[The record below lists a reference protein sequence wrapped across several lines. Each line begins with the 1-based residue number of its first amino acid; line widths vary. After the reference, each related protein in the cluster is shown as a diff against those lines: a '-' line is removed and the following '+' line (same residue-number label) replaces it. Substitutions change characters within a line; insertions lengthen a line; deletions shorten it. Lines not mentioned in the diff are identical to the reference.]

1 MYLKSTKDIKRRGE
15 SMIKKL
21 APYMKKYKTQLML
34 GVLCAAL
41 EAIFELLIPLVM
53 AQIVDVGISTGNT
66 IYTIKM
72 GLLMLVMA
80 AISLS
85 FGIGLSK
92 FSAIAGQGFGA
103 ELRQAEYEK
112 IQTYSFK
119 NIEKFSTASLITRL
133 TTDIT
138 MIQNALTMGIK
149 LLVRAP
155 MMLIVACILA
165 VTISPKLAMIFLVS
179 MPVLIISIGLIIKNV
194 KPKFESMQ
202 KKIDNLNTT
211 VQENL
216 IGIRVVKSFV
226 RRNKEKEKF
235 KNSNDELLQA
245 SEGAFGIVVLNMPIM
260 QLVVFASII
269 GILWFGGNMVHAGT
283 LTVGKLTSFMTYS
296 FQILMALMM
305 LSMVL
310 MMLSRSVASVQRI
323 IEVLEEEPDIKDPVN
338 PITEVKNG
346 EIEFRNVN
354 FKYEDDS
361 DENNLEGI
369 NIKIKAGETIG
380 VIGSTGSGK
389 SSLVQLIPRLYDATE
404 GEVYVGGVN
413 VKNYH
418 IETLRNE
425 VAMVLQKNTLF
436 SGTIKENLMWG
447 NENATDA
454 EIEAAASSACVDEF
468 IDRLPGR
475 YDMHL
480 EQGGV
485 NVSGGQ
491 KQRLCI
497 ARAILKQPKVLILDD
512 STSAVDTAT
521 DAKIRKAFAEDL
533 KDTTKII
540 IAQRVNSVS
549 TADKIIV
556 MDDGKISAIG
566 THDELM
572 ESSEIYKD
580 VYESQTEGSGDFDE
594 NGGE

>member
-1 MYLKSTKDIKRRGE
+1 
-15 SMIKKL
+15 MIKKL
-21 APYMKKYKTQLML
+21 APYMKKYKTPLIL

-41 EAIFELLIPLVM
+41 ESIFELLIPLVM
-53 AQIVDVGISTGNT
+53 AQIVDVGISSGDTG
-66 IYTIKM
+66 YTIKM
-72 GLLMLVMA
+72 GLLMVVMA

-92 FSAIAGQGFGA
+92 FSAIAGQGFGT

-138 MIQNALTMGIK
+138 MIQNSLTMGIK

-155 MMLIVACILA
+155 MMLIVACILS
-165 VTISPKLAMIFLVS
+165 VTISSKLAMIFLVS
-179 MPVLIISIGLIIKNV
+179 MPVLIIAIGLIIKNV
-194 KPKFESMQ
+194 KPRFEAMQ

-226 RRNKEKEKF
+226 RRSKEREKF
-235 KNSNDELLQA
+235 KASNEDLLQA
-245 SEGAFGIVVLNMPIM
+245 SEGAFGIVVLNMPVM
-260 QLVVFASII
+260 QVVVFSSVI
-269 GILWFGGNMVHAGT
+269 GILWFGGNMVNAGT

-296 FQILMALMM
+296 FQILMSLMM

-310 MMLSRSVASVQRI
+310 MMISRSVASAQRI

-338 PITEVKNG
+338 PVTEVRDG

-380 VIGSTGSGK
+380 IIGSTGSGK

-404 GEVYVGGVN
+404 GEVFVGGVN
-413 VKNYH
+413 VKDYH

-454 EIEAAASSACVDEF
+454 EIEAAATSACVDEF

-540 IAQRVNSVS
+540 IAQRVNSVA

-556 MDDGKISAIG
+556 MDDGKISAMG

-580 VYESQTEGSGDFDE
+580 VYKSQQEGVGLRE
-594 NGGE
+594 

>member
-1 MYLKSTKDIKRRGE
+1 
-15 SMIKKL
+15 MIKKL
-21 APYMKKYKTQLML
+21 APYMKKYKTPLIL

-41 EAIFELLIPLVM
+41 EATFELLIPLVM
-53 AQIVDVGISTGNT
+53 AKIVDVGISTGNMT
-66 IYTIKM
+66 YTIKM

-85 FGIGLSK
+85 FGLGLSK
-92 FSAIAGQGFGA
+92 FAAIAGQGFGA

-138 MIQNALTMGIK
+138 MIQNSLTMGIK

-155 MMLIVACILA
+155 MMLIVACILS
-165 VTISPKLAMIFLVS
+165 VTISSQLAMIFLVS
-179 MPVLIISIGLIIKNV
+179 MPVLIIAIGLIIKNV
-194 KPKFESMQ
+194 KPRFEAMQ

-216 IGIRVVKSFV
+216 IGMRVVKSFV

-235 KNSNDELLQA
+235 KLSNDDLLQA
-245 SEGAFGIVVLNMPIM
+245 SEGAFGVVVLNMPIM
-260 QLVVFASII
+260 QVVVFSSVI

-296 FQILMALMM
+296 FQILMSLMM

-310 MMLSRSVASVQRI
+310 MMMSRAVASAQRI
-323 IEVLEEEPDIKDPVN
+323 IEVLEEESDIQDPVN

-369 NIKIKAGETIG
+369 NVTIKAGETVGI
-380 VIGSTGSGK
+380 IGSTGSGK

-404 GEVYVGGVN
+404 GEVFVGGVN
-413 VKNYH
+413 VKDYH

-447 NENATDA
+447 NENATEA
-454 EIEAAASSACVDEF
+454 EIEAAAASACVDEF

-475 YDMHL
+475 YDMHI

-533 KDTTKII
+533 QDTTKII
-540 IAQRVNSVS
+540 IAQRVNSVA

-556 MDDGKISAIG
+556 MDDGKVSAIG

-580 VYESQTEGSGDFDE
+580 VYKSQQEGVGLRE
-594 NGGE
+594 

>member
-1 MYLKSTKDIKRRGE
+1 
-15 SMIKKL
+15 MIKKL
-21 APYMKKYKTQLML
+21 APYMKKYRTPLIL
-34 GVLCAAL
+34 GILCAAL

-53 AQIVDVGISTGNT
+53 AQIVDVGISSGDTN
-66 IYTIKM
+66 YTIKM
-72 GLLMLVMA
+72 GLLMVVMA

-138 MIQNALTMGIK
+138 MIQNSLTMGIK

-155 MMLIVACILA
+155 MMLIVACILS
-165 VTISPKLAMIFLVS
+165 VTISPQLAMIFLVS
-179 MPVLIISIGLIIKNV
+179 MPVLIIAIGLIIKNV
-194 KPKFESMQ
+194 KPKFEAMQ

-235 KNSNDELLQA
+235 KLSNDDLLQA
-245 SEGAFGIVVLNMPIM
+245 SEGAFGIVVLNMPVM
-260 QLVVFASII
+260 QVVVFSSVI

-296 FQILMALMM
+296 FQILMSLMM

-310 MMLSRSVASVQRI
+310 MMMSRAVASAQRI

-338 PITEVKNG
+338 PVTEVRDG

-380 VIGSTGSGK
+380 IIGSTGSGK

-404 GEVYVGGVN
+404 GEVFVGGVN

-454 EIEAAASSACVDEF
+454 EIEAAATSACVDEF

-540 IAQRVNSVS
+540 IAQRVNSVA

-556 MDDGKISAIG
+556 MDDGKISAMG

-580 VYESQTEGSGDFDE
+580 VYKSQQEGVGLRE
-594 NGGE
+594 

>member
-1 MYLKSTKDIKRRGE
+1 
-15 SMIKKL
+15 MIKKL
-21 APYMKKYKTQLML
+21 APYMKKYKTPLIL

-41 EAIFELLIPLVM
+41 EATFELLIPLVM
-53 AQIVDVGISTGNT
+53 AQIVDVGISTGDT
-66 IYTIKM
+66 GYTIKM
-72 GLLMLVMA
+72 GLLMVVMA

-103 ELRQAEYEK
+103 EIRQAEYEK

-138 MIQNALTMGIK
+138 MIQNSLTMGIK
-149 LLVRAP
+149 LLVKAP
-155 MMLIVACILA
+155 MMLIVACILS
-165 VTISPKLAMIFLVS
+165 VTISSKLAMIFLVS
-179 MPVLIISIGLIIKNV
+179 MPVLIIAIGLIIKNV
-194 KPKFESMQ
+194 KPRFEAMQ

-216 IGIRVVKSFV
+216 IAIRVVKSFV

-235 KNSNDELLQA
+235 KVSNDDLLQA
-245 SEGAFGIVVLNMPIM
+245 SEGAFGIVVLNMPVM
-260 QLVVFASII
+260 QVVVFSSVI
-269 GILWFGGNMVHAGT
+269 GILWFGGNMVNAGT

-296 FQILMALMM
+296 FQILMSLMM

-310 MMLSRSVASVQRI
+310 MMMSRAVASAQRI

-338 PITEVKNG
+338 PVTEVRDG

-369 NIKIKAGETIG
+369 NIKIKSGETIG
-380 VIGSTGSGK
+380 IIGSTGSGK

-404 GEVYVGGVN
+404 GEVFVGGVN

-454 EIEAAASSACVDEF
+454 EIEAAATSACVDEF

-475 YDMHL
+475 YDMHI

-521 DAKIRKAFAEDL
+521 DAKIRKAFVEDL

-540 IAQRVNSVS
+540 IAQRVNSVA

-556 MDDGKISAIG
+556 MDDGKISAMG

-580 VYESQTEGSGDFDE
+580 VYKSQQEGVGLRE
-594 NGGE
+594 

>member
-1 MYLKSTKDIKRRGE
+1 
-15 SMIKKL
+15 MIKKL
-21 APYMKKYKTQLML
+21 APYMKKYKTPLIL

-41 EAIFELLIPLVM
+41 EATFELLIPLVM
-53 AQIVDVGISTGNT
+53 AKIVDVGISTGNMT
-66 IYTIKM
+66 YTIKM

-85 FGIGLSK
+85 FGLGLSK
-92 FSAIAGQGFGA
+92 FAAIAGQGFGA

-138 MIQNALTMGIK
+138 MIQNSLTMGIK

-155 MMLIVACILA
+155 MMLIVACILS
-165 VTISPKLAMIFLVS
+165 VTISSQLAMIFLVS
-179 MPVLIISIGLIIKNV
+179 MPVLIIAIGLIIKNV
-194 KPKFESMQ
+194 KPRFEAMQ

-216 IGIRVVKSFV
+216 IGMRVVKSFV

-235 KNSNDELLQA
+235 KLSNDDLLQA
-245 SEGAFGIVVLNMPIM
+245 SEGAFGVVVLNMPIM
-260 QLVVFASII
+260 QVVVFSSVI

-296 FQILMALMM
+296 FQILMSLMM

-310 MMLSRSVASVQRI
+310 MMMSRAVASAQRI
-323 IEVLEEEPDIKDPVN
+323 IEVLEEESDIQDPVN

-369 NIKIKAGETIG
+369 NITIKAGETVGI
-380 VIGSTGSGK
+380 IGSTGSGK

-404 GEVYVGGVN
+404 GEVFVGGVN
-413 VKNYH
+413 VKDYH

-447 NENATDA
+447 NENATEA
-454 EIEAAASSACVDEF
+454 EIEAAAASACVDEF

-475 YDMHL
+475 YDMHI

-540 IAQRVNSVS
+540 IAQRVNSVCE
-549 TADKIIV
+549 ADKIIV
-556 MDDGKISAIG
+556 MDDGKINDIG
-566 THDELM
+566 THEELM
-572 ESSEIYKD
+572 ERCEIYKD
-580 VYESQTEGSGDFDE
+580 VYKSQQEGVGLRE
-594 NGGE
+594 

>member
-1 MYLKSTKDIKRRGE
+1 
-15 SMIKKL
+15 MIKKL
-21 APYMKKYKTQLML
+21 APYMKKYKTPLIL

-41 EAIFELLIPLVM
+41 EATFELLIPLVM
-53 AQIVDVGISTGNT
+53 AQIVDVGISTGDT
-66 IYTIKM
+66 GYTIKM
-72 GLLMLVMA
+72 GLLMVVMA

-103 ELRQAEYEK
+103 EIRQAEYEK

-138 MIQNALTMGIK
+138 MIQNSLTMGIK
-149 LLVRAP
+149 LLVRVP
-155 MMLIVACILA
+155 MMLIVACILS
-165 VTISPKLAMIFLVS
+165 VTISSKLAMIFLVS
-179 MPVLIISIGLIIKNV
+179 MPVLIIAIGLIIKNV
-194 KPKFESMQ
+194 KPRFEAMQ

-216 IGIRVVKSFV
+216 IAIRVVKSFV

-235 KNSNDELLQA
+235 KVSNDDLLQA
-245 SEGAFGIVVLNMPIM
+245 SEGAFGIVVLNMPVM
-260 QLVVFASII
+260 QVVVFSSVI
-269 GILWFGGNMVHAGT
+269 GILWFGGNMVNAGT

-296 FQILMALMM
+296 FQILMSLMM

-310 MMLSRSVASVQRI
+310 MMMSRAVASAQRI

-338 PITEVKNG
+338 PVTEVRDG

-380 VIGSTGSGK
+380 IIGSTGSGK
-389 SSLVQLIPRLYDATE
+389 SSLVQLIPRLYDVTE
-404 GEVYVGGVN
+404 GEVFVGGVN

-454 EIEAAASSACVDEF
+454 EIEAAATSACVDEF

-540 IAQRVNSVS
+540 IAQRVNSVA

-580 VYESQTEGSGDFDE
+580 VYKSQQEGVGLRE
-594 NGGE
+594 

>member
-1 MYLKSTKDIKRRGE
+1 
-15 SMIKKL
+15 MIKKL
-21 APYMKKYKTQLML
+21 APYMKKYKTPLIL

-41 EAIFELLIPLVM
+41 EATFELLIPLVM
-53 AQIVDVGISTGNT
+53 AQIVDVGISTGDT
-66 IYTIKM
+66 GYTIKM

-138 MIQNALTMGIK
+138 MIQNSLTMGIK

-155 MMLIVACILA
+155 MMLIVACILS
-165 VTISPKLAMIFLVS
+165 VTISSKLAMIFLVS
-179 MPVLIISIGLIIKNV
+179 MPVLIIAIGLIIKNV
-194 KPKFESMQ
+194 KPRFEAMQ

-216 IGIRVVKSFV
+216 IAIRVVKSFV

-235 KNSNDELLQA
+235 KVSNDDLLQA
-245 SEGAFGIVVLNMPIM
+245 SEGAFGIVVLNMPVM
-260 QLVVFASII
+260 QVVVFSSVI
-269 GILWFGGNMVHAGT
+269 GILWFGGNMVNAGT

-296 FQILMALMM
+296 FQILMSLMM

-310 MMLSRSVASVQRI
+310 MMMSRAVASAQRI

-338 PITEVKNG
+338 PVTEVRDG

-369 NIKIKAGETIG
+369 NIKIKSGETIG
-380 VIGSTGSGK
+380 IIGSTGSGK

-404 GEVYVGGVN
+404 GEVFVGGVN

-454 EIEAAASSACVDEF
+454 EIEAAATSACVDEF

-540 IAQRVNSVS
+540 IAQRVNSVA

-556 MDDGKISAIG
+556 MDDGKISAMG

-580 VYESQTEGSGDFDE
+580 VYKSQQEGVGLRE
-594 NGGE
+594 

>member
-1 MYLKSTKDIKRRGE
+1 MV
-15 SMIKKL
+15 KKL
-21 APYMKKYKTQLML
+21 APYMKKYKTPLIL
-34 GVLCAAL
+34 AVLCAAL

-53 AQIVDVGISTGNT
+53 AQIVDVGISSGDTG
-66 IYTIKM
+66 YTIKM
-72 GLLMLVMA
+72 GLLMLIMA

-85 FGIGLSK
+85 FGLGLSK

-103 ELRQAEYEK
+103 EIRQAEYEK

-138 MIQNALTMGIK
+138 MIQNSMTMGIK

-155 MMLIVACILA
+155 MMLIVACILS
-165 VTISPKLAMIFLVS
+165 VTISAKLAMIFLVS

-194 KPKFESMQ
+194 KPRFEAMQ

-216 IGIRVVKSFV
+216 IGFRVVKSFV

-235 KNSNDELLQA
+235 KASNDDLLKA
-245 SEGAFGIVVLNMPIM
+245 SEGAFGIVVLNMPLM
-260 QLVVFASII
+260 QIVIFASVI
-269 GILWFGGNMVHAGT
+269 GILWFGGHMVHDGM

-296 FQILMALMM
+296 FQILMSLMM

-310 MMLSRSVASVQRI
+310 MMLSRSVASAQRI

-338 PITEVKNG
+338 PVTEVKNG
-346 EIEFRNVN
+346 EIEFWNVN

-369 NIKIKAGETIG
+369 NIKIKAGETVGI
-380 VIGSTGSGK
+380 IGSTGSGK

-413 VKNYH
+413 VKDYH

-436 SGTIKENLMWG
+436 SGTIRENLMWG
-447 NENATDA
+447 NENATEA
-454 EIEAAASSACVDEF
+454 EIEAAAASACVDEF

-475 YDMHL
+475 YDMHI

-540 IAQRVNSVS
+540 IAQRVNSVA

-580 VYESQTEGSGDFDE
+580 VYKSQQEGVGLRE
-594 NGGE
+594 

>member
-1 MYLKSTKDIKRRGE
+1 
-15 SMIKKL
+15 MIKKL

-53 AQIVDVGISTGNT
+53 AQIVDVGISNGNT
-66 IYTIKM
+66 TYTIKM

-149 LLVRAP
+149 ILVRAP

-296 FQILMALMM
+296 FQILMSLMM

-425 VAMVLQKNTLF
+425 VAMVLQKTTLF

-580 VYESQTEGSGDFDE
+580 VYKSQQ
-594 NGGE
+594 

>member
-1 MYLKSTKDIKRRGE
+1 
-15 SMIKKL
+15 
-21 APYMKKYKTQLML
+21 
-34 GVLCAAL
+34 
-41 EAIFELLIPLVM
+41 
-53 AQIVDVGISTGNT
+53 
-66 IYTIKM
+66 
-72 GLLMLVMA
+72 
-80 AISLS
+80 
-85 FGIGLSK
+85 
-92 FSAIAGQGFGA
+92 
-103 ELRQAEYEK
+103 
-112 IQTYSFK
+112 
-119 NIEKFSTASLITRL
+119 
-133 TTDIT
+133 
-138 MIQNALTMGIK
+138 
-149 LLVRAP
+149 
-155 MMLIVACILA
+155 
-165 VTISPKLAMIFLVS
+165 
-179 MPVLIISIGLIIKNV
+179 
-194 KPKFESMQ
+194 
-202 KKIDNLNTT
+202 
-211 VQENL
+211 
-216 IGIRVVKSFV
+216 
-226 RRNKEKEKF
+226 
-235 KNSNDELLQA
+235 
-245 SEGAFGIVVLNMPIM
+245 
-260 QLVVFASII
+260 
-269 GILWFGGNMVHAGT
+269 MVHAGT

-296 FQILMALMM
+296 FQILMSLMM

-310 MMLSRSVASVQRI
+310 MMMSRAVASAQRI
-323 IEVLEEEPDIKDPVN
+323 IEVLEEESDIQDPVN

-369 NIKIKAGETIG
+369 NVTIKAGETVGI
-380 VIGSTGSGK
+380 IGSTGSGK

-404 GEVYVGGVN
+404 GEVFVGGVN
-413 VKNYH
+413 VKDYH

-447 NENATDA
+447 NENATEA
-454 EIEAAASSACVDEF
+454 EIEAAAASACVDEF

-475 YDMHL
+475 YDMHI

-580 VYESQTEGSGDFDE
+580 VYKSQQEGVGLRE
-594 NGGE
+594 

>member
-1 MYLKSTKDIKRRGE
+1 
-15 SMIKKL
+15 MIKKL
-21 APYMKKYKTQLML
+21 APYMKKYKTPLIL

-41 EAIFELLIPLVM
+41 EATFELLIPLVM
-53 AQIVDVGISTGNT
+53 AQIVDVGISTGDT
-66 IYTIKM
+66 GYTIKM
-72 GLLMLVMA
+72 GLLMVVMA

-85 FGIGLSK
+85 FGLGLSK

-112 IQTYSFK
+112 IQSYSFK

-138 MIQNALTMGIK
+138 MIQNSLTMGIK

-155 MMLIVACILA
+155 MMLIVACILS

-194 KPKFESMQ
+194 KPRFEVMQ
-202 KKIDNLNTT
+202 GKIDNLNTT

-226 RRNKEKEKF
+226 RCNKEKEKF
-235 KNSNDELLQA
+235 KASNDNLLQA
-245 SEGAFGIVVLNMPIM
+245 SEGAFSIVVLNMPIM
-260 QLVVFASII
+260 QVVVFASVI
-269 GILWFGGNMVHAGT
+269 GILWFGGNMVYAGT

-296 FQILMALMM
+296 FQILMSLMM

-310 MMLSRSVASVQRI
+310 MMMSRAVASAQRI
-323 IEVLEEEPDIKDPVN
+323 IEVLEEKPDIKDPVN
-338 PITEVKNG
+338 PITEVKDG

-354 FKYEDDS
+354 FRYEDDS
-361 DENNLEGI
+361 DENNLEAI
-369 NIKIKAGETIG
+369 NIKIKAGETVGI
-380 VIGSTGSGK
+380 IGSTGSGK
-389 SSLVQLIPRLYDATE
+389 SILVQLIPRLYDATE

-413 VKNYH
+413 VKDYH

-454 EIEAAASSACVDEF
+454 EIEAAATSACVDEF

-475 YDMHL
+475 YDMHI

-521 DAKIRKAFAEDL
+521 DAKIRKAFVEDL

-540 IAQRVNSVS
+540 IAQRVNSVA

-580 VYESQTEGSGDFDE
+580 VYKSQQEGVGLRE
-594 NGGE
+594 

>member
-1 MYLKSTKDIKRRGE
+1 
-15 SMIKKL
+15 MIKKL
-21 APYMKKYKTQLML
+21 APYMKKYKTPLIL

-53 AQIVDVGISTGNT
+53 AKIVDVGISTGNT
-66 IYTIKM
+66 WYTIKM
-72 GLLMLVMA
+72 GLLMIAMA
-80 AISLS
+80 GISLC
-85 FGIGLSK
+85 FGMALSK

-112 IQTYSFK
+112 IQGFSFK

-138 MIQNALTMGIK
+138 MIQNSLTMGIK

-155 MMLIVACILA
+155 MMIIVACILS
-165 VTISPKLAMIFLVS
+165 VTISSQLAMIFL
-179 MPVLIISIGLIIKNV
+179 ISIPTLTIAIGLIMKNV
-194 KPKFESMQ
+194 KPKFEAMQ

-226 RRNKEKEKF
+226 RRNKEREKF
-235 KNSNDELLQA
+235 KVSNEELLHA

-260 QLVVFASII
+260 QIVVFSSVI

-296 FQILMALMM
+296 FQILMALML

-310 MMLSRSVASVQRI
+310 MMMSRSVASAQRI
-323 IEVLEEEPDIKDPVN
+323 IEVLEEESDIKDPAN
-338 PITEVKNG
+338 PVTEVKDG
-346 EIEFRNVN
+346 EVEFRNVS

-361 DENNLEGI
+361 EENNLEGI
-369 NIKIKAGETIG
+369 NIKIKAGETVGI
-380 VIGSTGSGK
+380 IGSTGAGK

-413 VKNYH
+413 VKDYH

-436 SGTIKENLMWG
+436 SGTIKENLKWG

-454 EIEAAASSACVDEF
+454 EIEAAAASACVDEF

-540 IAQRVNSVS
+540 IAQRVTSVQA
-549 TADKIIV
+549 ADKIIV

-572 ESSEIYKD
+572 ANSEIYKD
-580 VYESQTEGSGDFDE
+580 VYKSQQEGVGLRE
-594 NGGE
+594 

>member
-1 MYLKSTKDIKRRGE
+1 
-15 SMIKKL
+15 MIKKL
-21 APYMKKYKTQLML
+21 APYMKKYKTPLIL

-41 EAIFELLIPLVM
+41 EATFELLIPLVM
-53 AQIVDVGISTGNT
+53 AKIVDVGISTGNMT
-66 IYTIKM
+66 YTIKM

-85 FGIGLSK
+85 FGLGLSK
-92 FSAIAGQGFGA
+92 FAAIAGQGFGA

-138 MIQNALTMGIK
+138 MIQNSLTMGIK

-155 MMLIVACILA
+155 MMLIVACILS
-165 VTISPKLAMIFLVS
+165 VTISSQLAMIFLVS
-179 MPVLIISIGLIIKNV
+179 MPVLIIAIGLIIKNV
-194 KPKFESMQ
+194 KPRFEAMQ

-216 IGIRVVKSFV
+216 IGMRVVKSFV

-235 KNSNDELLQA
+235 KLSNDDLLQA
-245 SEGAFGIVVLNMPIM
+245 SEGAFGVVVLNMPIM
-260 QLVVFASII
+260 QVVVFSSVI

-296 FQILMALMM
+296 FQILMSLMM

-310 MMLSRSVASVQRI
+310 MMMSRAVASAQRI
-323 IEVLEEEPDIKDPVN
+323 IEVLEEESDIQDPVN

-369 NIKIKAGETIG
+369 NVTIKAGETVGI
-380 VIGSTGSGK
+380 IGSTGSGK

-404 GEVYVGGVN
+404 GEVFVGGVN
-413 VKNYH
+413 VKDYH

-447 NENATDA
+447 NENATEA
-454 EIEAAASSACVDEF
+454 EIEAAAASACVDEF

-475 YDMHL
+475 YDMHI

-533 KDTTKII
+533 QDTTKII

-580 VYESQTEGSGDFDE
+580 VYKSQQEGVGLRE
-594 NGGE
+594 

>member
-1 MYLKSTKDIKRRGE
+1 
-15 SMIKKL
+15 MIKKL
-21 APYMKKYKTQLML
+21 APYMKKYKTPLIL

-41 EAIFELLIPLVM
+41 EATFELLIPLVM
-53 AQIVDVGISTGNT
+53 AQIVDVGISTGDT
-66 IYTIKM
+66 GYTIKM

-138 MIQNALTMGIK
+138 MIQNSLTMGIK

-155 MMLIVACILA
+155 MMLIVACILSVA
-165 VTISPKLAMIFLVS
+165 ISPQLAMIFLVS

-194 KPKFESMQ
+194 KPRFEAMQ

-235 KNSNDELLQA
+235 KKSNDELLQA

-260 QLVVFASII
+260 QAVVFASII

-296 FQILMALMM
+296 FQILMSLMM

-310 MMLSRSVASVQRI
+310 MMLSRSVASATRI
-323 IEVLEEEPDIKDPVN
+323 IEVLEEESDIKDPAS
-338 PITEVKNG
+338 PITEVKSG

-369 NIKIKAGETIG
+369 NIKIKSGEIVG
-380 VIGSTGSGK
+380 IIGSTGSGK
-389 SSLVQLIPRLYDATE
+389 TSLVQLIPRLYDATE

-413 VKNYH
+413 VKDYH

-454 EIEAAASSACVDEF
+454 EIEAAATSACADEF
-468 IDRLPGR
+468 INILPGK

-521 DAKIRKAFAEDL
+521 DAKIRAAFANDL

-540 IAQRVNSVS
+540 IAQRVNSVA

-566 THDELM
+566 THEELM
-572 ESSEIYKD
+572 ENSEIYKD
-580 VYESQTEGSGDFDE
+580 VYKSQQEGVGLRE
-594 NGGE
+594 

>member
-1 MYLKSTKDIKRRGE
+1 
-15 SMIKKL
+15 MIKKL
-21 APYMKKYKTQLML
+21 APYMKKYKTPLIL

-41 EAIFELLIPLVM
+41 EATFELLIPLVM
-53 AQIVDVGISTGNT
+53 AKIVDVGISTGNMT
-66 IYTIKM
+66 YTIKM

-85 FGIGLSK
+85 FGLGLSK
-92 FSAIAGQGFGA
+92 FAAIAGQGFGA

-138 MIQNALTMGIK
+138 MIQNSLTMGIK

-155 MMLIVACILA
+155 MMLIVACILS
-165 VTISPKLAMIFLVS
+165 VTISPQLAMIFLVS
-179 MPVLIISIGLIIKNV
+179 MPVLIIAIGLIIKNV
-194 KPKFESMQ
+194 KPRFEAMQ

-216 IGIRVVKSFV
+216 IGMRVVKSFV

-235 KNSNDELLQA
+235 KLSNDDLLQA
-245 SEGAFGIVVLNMPIM
+245 SEGAFGVVVLNMPIM
-260 QLVVFASII
+260 QVVVFSSVI

-296 FQILMALMM
+296 FQILMSLMM

-310 MMLSRSVASVQRI
+310 MMMSRAVASAQRI
-323 IEVLEEEPDIKDPVN
+323 IEVLEEEPDIQDPVN

-369 NIKIKAGETIG
+369 NITIKAGETVGI
-380 VIGSTGSGK
+380 IGSTGSGK

-413 VKNYH
+413 VKDYH

-447 NENATDA
+447 NENATEA
-454 EIEAAASSACVDEF
+454 EIEAAAASACVDEF

-475 YDMHL
+475 YDMHI

-533 KDTTKII
+533 QDTTKII
-540 IAQRVNSVS
+540 IAQRVNSVA

-580 VYESQTEGSGDFDE
+580 VYKSQQEGVGLRE
-594 NGGE
+594 

>member
-1 MYLKSTKDIKRRGE
+1 
-15 SMIKKL
+15 MIKKL
-21 APYMKKYKTQLML
+21 APYMKKYKTPLIL

-41 EAIFELLIPLVM
+41 ESIFELLIPLVM
-53 AQIVDVGISTGNT
+53 AQIVDVGISSGDTG
-66 IYTIKM
+66 YTIKM
-72 GLLMLVMA
+72 GLLMVVMA

-92 FSAIAGQGFGA
+92 FSAIAGQGFGT

-138 MIQNALTMGIK
+138 MIQNSLTMGIK
-149 LLVRAP
+149 FLVRAP
-155 MMLIVACILA
+155 MMLIVACILS
-165 VTISPKLAMIFLVS
+165 VTISSKLAMIFLVS
-179 MPVLIISIGLIIKNV
+179 MPVLIIAIGLIIKNV
-194 KPKFESMQ
+194 KPRFEAMQ

-216 IGIRVVKSFV
+216 IAIRVVKSFV

-235 KNSNDELLQA
+235 KVSNDDLLQA
-245 SEGAFGIVVLNMPIM
+245 SEGAFGIVVLNMPVM
-260 QLVVFASII
+260 QVVVFSSVI
-269 GILWFGGNMVHAGT
+269 GILWFGGNMVNAGT

-310 MMLSRSVASVQRI
+310 MMMSRAVASAQRI

-338 PITEVKNG
+338 PVTEVRDG

-369 NIKIKAGETIG
+369 NIKIKSGETIG
-380 VIGSTGSGK
+380 IIGSTGSGK

-404 GEVYVGGVN
+404 GEVFVGGVN

-454 EIEAAASSACVDEF
+454 EIEAAATSACVDEF

-540 IAQRVNSVS
+540 IAQRVNSVA

-556 MDDGKISAIG
+556 MDDGKISAMG

-580 VYESQTEGSGDFDE
+580 VYKSQQEGVGLRE
-594 NGGE
+594 

>member
-1 MYLKSTKDIKRRGE
+1 
-15 SMIKKL
+15 MIKKL
-21 APYMKKYKTQLML
+21 APYMKKYKTPLIL

-41 EAIFELLIPLVM
+41 EATFELLIPLVM
-53 AQIVDVGISTGNT
+53 AQIVDVGISTGDT
-66 IYTIKM
+66 GYTIKM
-72 GLLMLVMA
+72 GLLMVVMA

-85 FGIGLSK
+85 FGLGLSK

-112 IQTYSFK
+112 IQSYSFK

-138 MIQNALTMGIK
+138 MIQNSLTMGIK

-155 MMLIVACILA
+155 MMLIVACILS

-194 KPKFESMQ
+194 KPRFEVMQ
-202 KKIDNLNTT
+202 GKIDNLNTT

-226 RRNKEKEKF
+226 RCNKEKEKF
-235 KNSNDELLQA
+235 KASNDNLLQA
-245 SEGAFGIVVLNMPIM
+245 SEGAFSIVVLNMPIM
-260 QLVVFASII
+260 QVVVFASVI
-269 GILWFGGNMVHAGT
+269 GILWFGGNMVYAGT

-296 FQILMALMM
+296 FQILMSLMM

-310 MMLSRSVASVQRI
+310 MMMSRAVASAQRI
-323 IEVLEEEPDIKDPVN
+323 IEVLEEKPDIKDPVN
-338 PITEVKNG
+338 PITEVKDG

-354 FKYEDDS
+354 FRYEDDS
-361 DENNLEGI
+361 DENNLEAI
-369 NIKIKAGETIG
+369 NIKIKAGETVGI
-380 VIGSTGSGK
+380 IGSTGSGK

-413 VKNYH
+413 VKDYH

-454 EIEAAASSACVDEF
+454 EIEAAATSACVDEF

-475 YDMHL
+475 YDMHI

-572 ESSEIYKD
+572 KSSEIYKD
-580 VYESQTEGSGDFDE
+580 VYKSQQEGVGLRE
-594 NGGE
+594 

>member
-1 MYLKSTKDIKRRGE
+1 
-15 SMIKKL
+15 MIKKL
-21 APYMKKYKTQLML
+21 APYMKKYKTPLIL

-41 EAIFELLIPLVM
+41 EATFELLIPLVM
-53 AQIVDVGISTGNT
+53 AQIVDVGISTGDT
-66 IYTIKM
+66 GYTIKM
-72 GLLMLVMA
+72 GLLMVVMA

-85 FGIGLSK
+85 FGLGLSK

-138 MIQNALTMGIK
+138 MIQNSLTMGIK

-155 MMLIVACILA
+155 MMLIVACIIS
-165 VTISPKLAMIFLVS
+165 VTISAKLAMIFLVS
-179 MPVLIISIGLIIKNV
+179 MPVLIICIGLIIKNV
-194 KPKFESMQ
+194 KPRFEAMQ

-235 KNSNDELLQA
+235 KISNDDLLNA

-260 QLVVFASII
+260 QVVVFASVI

-296 FQILMALMM
+296 FQILMSLMM

-310 MMLSRSVASVQRI
+310 MMMSRAVASAQRI
-323 IEVLEEEPDIKDPVN
+323 LEVLEEESDIKDPVN
-338 PITEVKNG
+338 PITEVKDG

-361 DENNLEGI
+361 DENNLEAI
-369 NIKIKAGETIG
+369 NIKIKAGETVGI
-380 VIGSTGSGK
+380 IGSTGSGK

-413 VKNYH
+413 VKDYH

-454 EIEAAASSACVDEF
+454 EIEAAATSACVDEF

-475 YDMHL
+475 YDMHI

-521 DAKIRKAFAEDL
+521 DAKIRKAFVEDL

-540 IAQRVNSVS
+540 IAQRVNSVA

-580 VYESQTEGSGDFDE
+580 VYKSQQEGVGLRE
-594 NGGE
+594 

>member
-1 MYLKSTKDIKRRGE
+1 
-15 SMIKKL
+15 MIKKL
-21 APYMKKYKTQLML
+21 APYMKKYKTPLIL

-41 EAIFELLIPLVM
+41 EATFELLIPLVM
-53 AQIVDVGISTGNT
+53 AQIVDVGISTGDT
-66 IYTIKM
+66 GYTIKM
-72 GLLMLVMA
+72 GLLMVVMA

-103 ELRQAEYEK
+103 EIRQAEYEK

-138 MIQNALTMGIK
+138 MIQNSLTMGIK

-155 MMLIVACILA
+155 MMLIVACILS
-165 VTISPKLAMIFLVS
+165 VTISSKLAMIFLVS
-179 MPVLIISIGLIIKNV
+179 MPVLIIAIGLIIKNV
-194 KPKFESMQ
+194 KPRFEAMQ

-216 IGIRVVKSFV
+216 IAIRVVKSFV

-235 KNSNDELLQA
+235 KVSNDDLLQA
-245 SEGAFGIVVLNMPIM
+245 SEGAFGIVVLNMPVM
-260 QLVVFASII
+260 QVVVFSSVI
-269 GILWFGGNMVHAGT
+269 GILWFGGNMVNAGT

-296 FQILMALMM
+296 FQILMSLMM

-310 MMLSRSVASVQRI
+310 MMMSRAVASAQRI

-338 PITEVKNG
+338 PVTEVRDG

-369 NIKIKAGETIG
+369 NIKIKSGETIG
-380 VIGSTGSGK
+380 IIGSTGSGK

-404 GEVYVGGVN
+404 GEVFVGGVN
-413 VKNYH
+413 VKDYH

-454 EIEAAASSACVDEF
+454 EIEAAATSACVDEF

-540 IAQRVNSVS
+540 IAQRVNSVA

-556 MDDGKISAIG
+556 MDDGKISAMG

-580 VYESQTEGSGDFDE
+580 VYKSQQEGVGLRE
-594 NGGE
+594 

>member
-1 MYLKSTKDIKRRGE
+1 
-15 SMIKKL
+15 MIKKL
-21 APYMKKYKTQLML
+21 LPYMKKYKTPLIL
-34 GVLCAAL
+34 GVMCAAL

-53 AQIVDVGISTGNT
+53 ANIVDIGITTGNSW
-66 IYTIKM
+66 YTIKM
-72 GLLMLVMA
+72 GLLMVGMA
-80 AISLS
+80 LISLS
-85 FGIGLSK
+85 FGLGLSK
-92 FSAIAGQGFGA
+92 FAAEAGQGFGA
-103 ELRQAEYEK
+103 ELREAEYVK
-112 IQTYSFK
+112 IQGYSFK

-133 TTDIT
+133 TTDVT
-138 MIQNALTMGIK
+138 TIQNSVTMGIK

-155 MMLIVACILA
+155 MMLICACILS
-165 VTISPKLAMIFLVS
+165 VTISPQLAMIFLVS
-179 MPVLIISIGLIIKNV
+179 MPILVISIGLIIKAV
-194 KPKFESMQ
+194 RPRFEAMQ
-202 KKIDNLNTT
+202 KKIDNMNTI

-226 RRNKEKEKF
+226 RAKKEKEKF
-235 KNSNDELLQA
+235 KTANDDLVKSA
-245 SEGAFGIVVLNMPIM
+245 EGAFGLVVLNMPIM
-260 QLVVFASII
+260 QGVVFASII
-269 GILWFGGNMVHAGT
+269 GILWFGGHMVNAGT

-296 FQILMALMM
+296 FQILMSLMM
-305 LSMVL
+305 IAMVL
-310 MMLSRSVASVQRI
+310 MMISRSVASAERI
-323 IEVLEEEPDIKDPVN
+323 IEVLEEESDIKNPENPVM
-338 PITEVKNG
+338 EVKNG
-346 EIEFRNVN
+346 DIEFRNVN

-361 DENNLEGI
+361 EENNLDNI
-369 NIKIKAGETIG
+369 NITIKSGETVGI
-380 VIGSTGSGK
+380 IGSTGSGK
-389 SSLVQLIPRLYDATE
+389 TSLVQLIPRLYDVTE
-404 GEVYVGGVN
+404 GEVYLGGVN
-413 VKNYH
+413 VKDYD

-436 SGTIKENLMWG
+436 SGSINENLRWG
-447 NENATDA
+447 NAEATEA
-454 EIEAAASSACVDEF
+454 EIEAAATASCVSEF

-475 YDMHL
+475 YDMHI

-540 IAQRVNSVS
+540 IAQRVNSVA

-580 VYESQTEGSGDFDE
+580 VYKSQQEGVGLRE
-594 NGGE
+594 

>member
-1 MYLKSTKDIKRRGE
+1 M
-15 SMIKKL
+15 
-21 APYMKKYKTQLML
+21 
-34 GVLCAAL
+34 V
-41 EAIFELLIPLVM
+41 
-53 AQIVDVGISTGNT
+53 
-66 IYTIKM
+66 
-72 GLLMLVMA
+72 VMA

-92 FSAIAGQGFGA
+92 FSAIAGQGFGT

-138 MIQNALTMGIK
+138 MIQNSLTMGIK

-155 MMLIVACILA
+155 MMLIVACILS
-165 VTISPKLAMIFLVS
+165 VTISSKLAMIFLVS
-179 MPVLIISIGLIIKNV
+179 MPVLIIAIGLIIKNV
-194 KPKFESMQ
+194 KPRFEAMQKKIDNLNTTVQENLIGIRVVKSFVRRSKEREKFKASNEDLLQFEAMQ

-235 KNSNDELLQA
+235 KASNDDLLQA
-245 SEGAFGIVVLNMPIM
+245 SEGAFGIVVLNMPVM
-260 QLVVFASII
+260 QVVVFSSVI
-269 GILWFGGNMVHAGT
+269 GILWFGGNMVNAGT

-296 FQILMALMM
+296 FQILMSLMM

-310 MMLSRSVASVQRI
+310 MMISRSVASAQRI

-338 PITEVKNG
+338 PVTEVRDG

-380 VIGSTGSGK
+380 IIGSTGSGK

-404 GEVYVGGVN
+404 GEVFVGGVN

-454 EIEAAASSACVDEF
+454 EIEAAATSACVDEF

-540 IAQRVNSVS
+540 IAQRVNSVA

-556 MDDGKISAIG
+556 MDDGKISAMG

-580 VYESQTEGSGDFDE
+580 VYKSQQEGVGLRE
-594 NGGE
+594 

>member
-1 MYLKSTKDIKRRGE
+1 
-15 SMIKKL
+15 MIKKL
-21 APYMKKYKTQLML
+21 APYMKKYKTPLIL

-41 EAIFELLIPLVM
+41 ESIFELLIPLVM
-53 AQIVDVGISTGNT
+53 AQIVDVGISSGDTG
-66 IYTIKM
+66 YTIKM
-72 GLLMLVMA
+72 GLLMVVMA

-92 FSAIAGQGFGA
+92 FSAIAGQGFGT

-138 MIQNALTMGIK
+138 MIQNSLTMGIK

-155 MMLIVACILA
+155 MMLIVACILS
-165 VTISPKLAMIFLVS
+165 VTISSKLAMIFLVS
-179 MPVLIISIGLIIKNV
+179 MPVLIIAIGLIIKNV
-194 KPKFESMQ
+194 KPRFEAMQ

-226 RRNKEKEKF
+226 RRSKEREKF
-235 KNSNDELLQA
+235 KASNEDLLQA
-245 SEGAFGIVVLNMPIM
+245 SEGAFGIVVLNMPVM
-260 QLVVFASII
+260 QVVVFSSVI
-269 GILWFGGNMVHAGT
+269 GILWFGGNMVNAGT

-296 FQILMALMM
+296 FQILMSLMM

-310 MMLSRSVASVQRI
+310 MMISRSVASAQRI

-338 PITEVKNG
+338 PVTEVRDG

-380 VIGSTGSGK
+380 IIGSTGSGK

-404 GEVYVGGVN
+404 GEVFVGGVN

-454 EIEAAASSACVDEF
+454 EIEAAAASACVDEF

-540 IAQRVNSVS
+540 IAQRVNSVA

-556 MDDGKISAIG
+556 MDDGKISAMG

-580 VYESQTEGSGDFDE
+580 VYKSQQEGVGLRE
-594 NGGE
+594 

>member
-1 MYLKSTKDIKRRGE
+1 
-15 SMIKKL
+15 MIKKL
-21 APYMKKYKTQLML
+21 APYMKKYKTPLIL

-41 EAIFELLIPLVM
+41 EATFELLIPLVM
-53 AQIVDVGISTGNT
+53 AQIVDVGISTGDT
-66 IYTIKM
+66 GYTIKM
-72 GLLMLVMA
+72 GLLMVVMA

-85 FGIGLSK
+85 FGLGLSK

-112 IQTYSFK
+112 IQSYSFK

-155 MMLIVACILA
+155 MMLIVACILS

-194 KPKFESMQ
+194 KPRFEVMQ
-202 KKIDNLNTT
+202 GKIDNLNTT

-226 RRNKEKEKF
+226 RCNKEKEKF
-235 KNSNDELLQA
+235 KASNDNLLQA
-245 SEGAFGIVVLNMPIM
+245 SEGAFSIVVLNMPIM
-260 QLVVFASII
+260 QVVVFASVI
-269 GILWFGGNMVHAGT
+269 GILWFGGNMVYAGT

-296 FQILMALMM
+296 FQILMSLMM

-310 MMLSRSVASVQRI
+310 MMMSRAVASAQRI
-323 IEVLEEEPDIKDPVN
+323 IEVLEEKPDIKDPVN
-338 PITEVKNG
+338 PITEVKDG

-354 FKYEDDS
+354 FRYEDDS
-361 DENNLEGI
+361 DENNLEAI
-369 NIKIKAGETIG
+369 NIKIKAGETVGI
-380 VIGSTGSGK
+380 IGSTGSGK

-413 VKNYH
+413 VKDYH

-454 EIEAAASSACVDEF
+454 EIEAAATSACVDEF

-475 YDMHL
+475 YDMHI

-521 DAKIRKAFAEDL
+521 DAKIRKAFVEDL

-540 IAQRVNSVS
+540 IAQRVNSVA

-580 VYESQTEGSGDFDE
+580 VYKSQQEGVGLRE
-594 NGGE
+594 